1 MNAVV
6 RSAKTLEQVS
16 AGQWLAEQGWAPFPF
31 QQATWQAMAQ
41 GRSGLLHATTGS
53 GKTYA
58 IWLGVLQALSAV
70 AKPAPASRQAAPP
83 LSVLWITPMRALAN
97 DTLAALQAPLPRMA
111 PAWTIAART
120 GDSSSAERARQN
132 ARLPTALVTTPESL
146 SLLLTQPDA
155 RERLAHVRMVV
166 VDEWHELL
174 GSKRGVQVQLA
185 LARLRHWQPALQTW
199 GLSAT
204 LGDLAHARDVLT
216 GPPGVI
222 VSGLTDKALS
232 VDTLLPAE
240 VERFPWAGHLGLS
253 MLDAVVREVDACR
266 NTLVFTNTR
275 SQAELWYQALLE
287 ARPDWAGTIALHHG
301 SLDKAVREWVE
312 TGLKAGSLKAVVA
325 TSSLDLGVDFSPV
338 ERVLQVGSC
347 KGIARLMQRAGRSG
361 HAPGQASRLTLV
373 PTHSLEIVEAA
384 AARRALAHGQIE
396 SVHSPD
402 KPFDVLIQHVVTV
415 ALGGGFDADQLFD
428 EVRHAHAFHGLTRA
442 EWDWVLD
449 FAGRGGDALKAYPDY
464 QRIERGEDGR
474 YRVVNAALARR
485 HRMSVGTI
493 VSDASIT
500 VSFVRGAALGQ
511 VEESFIARMRP
522 GDAFLF
528 GGRMLELVRVH
539 DMTAQVKLA
548 KGRRAVV
555 PRWNGGKM
563 PISSKLAD
571 AMQEVMAQAERHMRA
586 TPQNT
591 PPDAAVS
598 PELHA
603 AWPLLAV
610 QHCWSQL
617 PRPGTLLIERI
628 RSRDGHHLFVYP
640 FAGRPVHLSLA
651 SLWAYRLSVTQPRS
665 FSMSFND
672 YGFEL
677 MSRDEVPLP
686 ELQAA
691 REALL
696 RTDTLLEDVLASI
709 NATQLSQRRFREI
722 ARIAGLVFMGY
733 PGQSKSMRQVQA
745 SSSLF
750 FDVFRQYDP
759 ANLLLSQ
766 AQSEVLRHEFELP
779 HLARVLG
786 DLAATDWRI
795 TQPKRFTPLAFPLLV
810 ERLREQLSTQSL
822 QDRLARLLTELHAA
836 ADA

>member
-1 MNAVV
+1 MNA
-6 RSAKTLEQVS
+6 A
-16 AGQWLAEQGWAPFPF
+16 QWMSRQGWSPFAF
-31 QQATWQAMAQ
+31 QRDTWQAMAQ
-41 GRSGLLHATTGS
+41 GHSGLLHATTGS

-58 IWLGVLQALSAV
+58 IWLGVIDTLQASS
-70 AKPAPASRQAAPP
+70 PAPLAKSRHAPP
-83 LSVLWITPMRALAN
+83 LSALWITPMRALAN
-97 DTLAALQAPLPRMA
+97 DTLAALKAPLPHMA
-111 PAWTIAART
+111 PAWTIGART

-132 ARLPTALVTTPESL
+132 TRLPTALVTTPESL
-146 SLLLTQPDA
+146 SLLLTHSDA
-155 RERLAHVRMVV
+155 AERLAHVRMVI

-185 LARLRHWQPALQTW
+185 LARLRTFNPALQTW

-204 LGDLAHARDVLT
+204 LGDLPHARDVLT
-216 GPPGVI
+216 GPSGVML
-222 VSGLTDKALS
+222 SGIMDKALT
-232 VDTLLPAE
+232 VDTLLPEA

-253 MLDAVVREVDACR
+253 MLGQVVDEIDASR

-287 ARPDWAGTIALHHG
+287 ARPDWAGLIALHHG

-312 TGLKAGSLKAVVA
+312 GALKAGTLKAVVA

-361 HAPGQASRLTLV
+361 HSPGQPSRLTLV

-384 AARRALAHGQIE
+384 AARRALALGQVE

-415 ALGGGFDADQLFD
+415 ALGGGFDAGQLRD
-428 EVRHAHAFHGLTRA
+428 EVRQTHAFRDLGDE
-442 EWDWVLD
+442 EWAWVLD
-449 FAGRGGDALKAYPDY
+449 FAGRGGHALQAYPDY
-464 QRIERGEDGR
+464 HRIERGEDGL
-474 YRVVNAALARR
+474 YRVVNPALARR

-500 VSFVRGAALGQ
+500 IAFVRGAVLGH

-528 GGRMLELVRVH
+528 AGRMLELVRVH

-548 KGRRAVV
+548 SGRRAAV

-563 PISSKLAD
+563 PLSSKLAD
-571 AMQEVMAQAERHMRA
+571 AMLSVMADASRHMNEA
-586 TPQNT
+586 
-591 PPDAAVS
+591 PPDAIAQ

-603 AWPLLAV
+603 AWPMLAV
-610 QHCWSQL
+610 QHRWSHL
-617 PRPGTLLIERI
+617 PGPDALLIERI
-628 RSRDGHHLFVYP
+628 KSRDGHHLFIYP
-640 FAGRPVHLSLA
+640 FAGRQVHLSLA
-651 SLWAYRLSVTQPRS
+651 ALWAYRLAISQPRT

-677 MSRDEVPLP
+677 LSEHDITEE
-686 ELQAA
+686 ELNAT
-691 REALL
+691 RSSLL
-696 RTDTLLEDVLASI
+696 DTTTLLPHVLASL

-733 PGQSKSMRQVQA
+733 PGQPKSMRQLQA

-759 ANLLLSQ
+759 DNLLLSQ
-766 AQSEVLRHEFELP
+766 AQREVLRHEFEIDRLA
-779 HLARVLG
+779 HVLDKLAR
-786 DLAATDWRI
+786 ADWRI
-795 TQPKRFTPLAFPLLV
+795 AHPKRLTPMAFPLMV
-810 ERLREQLSTQSL
+810 ERLREQLSTQKL
-822 QDRLARLLTELHAA
+822 QDRLQRLLRELHAA